1 MTMSEELEP
10 YEDRRPVLPELIDY
24 LRASQHRADLES
36 GRPIINVIY
45 NEAPR
50 PAPVPPRRDPLSE
63 YGPWLILATWTMIA
77 LAGVAVIFVM
87 IAGALM
93 TMMISCAVCAL
104 AVAAA
109 IRSLRMSKEEAR
121 AVARGRRGRR

>member
-1 MTMSEELEP
+1 MNDELEP

-50 PAPVPPRRDPLSE
+50 PAPVEPRRDPLSQ
-63 YGPWLILATWTMIA
+63 YGPWLILATWTMIVV
-77 LAGVAVIFVM
+77 AGVAVIFVM

-93 TMMISCAVCAL
+93 TMMISTAVCAL
-104 AVAAA
+104 AVAGA
-109 IRSLRMSKEEAR
+109 IRSLRQTKEEAKER
-121 AVARGRRGRR
+121 ARIRKGR

>member
-1 MTMSEELEP
+1 
-10 YEDRRPVLPELIDY
+10 
-24 LRASQHRADLES
+24 
-36 GRPIINVIY
+36 
-45 NEAPR
+45 
-50 PAPVPPRRDPLSE
+50 
-63 YGPWLILATWTMIA
+63 MIA